1 MTDDELRA
9 AFRNV
14 RFPVLAGE
22 PLAASL
28 IWDAVHGELSPERT
42 ADVVDRVAA
51 DPEAAPDVASE
62 NRAAQRA
69 ARRMLERGPR
79 F

>member
-42 ADVVDRVAA
+42 AAVVDRVAA
-51 DPEAAPDVASE
+51 DPEAALSWRLAMALGDG
-62 NRAAQRA
+62 RI
-69 ARRMLERGPR
+69 RGR
-79 F
+79 